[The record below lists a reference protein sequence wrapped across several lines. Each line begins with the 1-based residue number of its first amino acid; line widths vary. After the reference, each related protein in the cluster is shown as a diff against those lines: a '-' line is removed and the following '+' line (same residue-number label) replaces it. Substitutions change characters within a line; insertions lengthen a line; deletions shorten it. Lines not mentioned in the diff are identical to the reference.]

1 MIVDASRSSKVFL
14 PVTALILSFVLGACG
29 RNDEAKA
36 PATERTEAEGPPVTG
51 EFVGKVDGR
60 DDFLVAV
67 VAEGTGTDRRV
78 RLYMCS
84 QTEGTGE
91 WLASPAEGNSAAL
104 TSPGGAVKAELTLT
118 ADRASG
124 TLTLAGGRVLRFEA
138 SRPRGIGGLYDV
150 NISADGKLAGK
161 DALSGA
167 TTEGQV
173 VSRDPTGAKPFVYP
187 VRQSYTAP
195 GGQAVQ
201 VKSGATELVTGP
213 ATCIVVD
220 PDGDPQTS
228 DAVAIGKATKG
239 TGYFCDILW

>member
-1 MIVDASRSSKVFL
+1 MIVDAFRSSKVFL
-14 PVTALILSFVLGACG
+14 PVTVLVLSFVLGACG
-29 RNDEAKA
+29 GDDEVKA
-36 PATERTEAEGPPVTG
+36 PATERTEAGGAPVTG

-60 DDFLVAV
+60 NDFLVAV

-78 RLYMCS
+78 RLYVCS
-84 QTEGTGE
+84 RTEDIGE

-104 TSPGGAVKAELTLT
+104 TSPGGAVKAEVTLT
-118 ADRASG
+118 ADRANG
-124 TLTLAGGRVLRFEA
+124 TLTLGGGTLLRFEA

-150 NISADGKLAGK
+150 NISPDGKLTGK

-167 TTEGQV
+167 TTEGQL

-195 GGQAVQ
+195 GGQSVQ
-201 VKSGATELVTGP
+201 VKSGGTQLGTGP

-220 PDGDPQTS
+220 PDGNPQTP

-239 TGYFCDILW
+239 TGFWCDISW